1 MFRRSKSGS
10 GPAHPADDP
19 TTSGL
24 QGKGRPTPSR
34 REAEAARKAK
44 AKVPRTRKEQA
55 AARRRARSE
64 AGARMR
70 EAMHSGDDR
79 YLPARDQG
87 PARRFIRDYVDSSV
101 MLLELLLPLMVVLL
115 VIGWFGGRSAAAFSN
130 IALLGMIL
138 VILVETV
145 RLRFALRRELG
156 RRFPDDPSATSGATM
171 YAVMRALQVRAW
183 RKPDRQV
190 RVGQQ
195 LPERY
200 R

>member
-1 MFRRSKSGS
+1 LFRRTKSESSQGQ
-10 GPAHPADDP
+10 PDDADDVFAV
-19 TTSGL
+19 
-24 QGKGRPTPSR
+24 QKKGRPTPRR
-34 REAEAARKAK
+34 REAEAANKAK

-55 AARRRARSE
+55 AARRRARTD

-87 PARRFIRDYVDSSV
+87 PARRFIRDYVDSSLMV
-101 MLLELLLPLMVVLL
+101 LELLLPLMFVLL
-115 VIGWFGGRSAAAFSN
+115 VVGWFGGRGAAAFSN
-130 IALLGMIL
+130 LALLGMIL

-145 RLRFALRRELG
+145 RLRFALRRELT
-156 RRFPDDPSATSGATM
+156 RRFPDDPSARSGATM
-171 YAVMRALQVRAW
+171 YAVMRALQVRWW

-190 RVGQQ
+190 RVGQR